1 MKSVGKRQNKLKV
14 PLTKQRYKTGCN
26 STGLALNI
34 SVGHN
39 DDLLSVATAHA
50 RDADALCLD
59 VAAIIF
65 PSATLSPSEATI
77 SAVSV
82 KLLQIIRDI
91 ETRIA
96 GDAREPKTWPLL
108 VRSGFLR
115 ETALVDYAM
124 ARVAEDRLDA
134 RLGMHQ
140 RVFVND
146 LLDHADSGIVDAA
159 QILLAADSL
168 HLRAQGRTYLSL
180 PPELLYKSCWR
191 VVAALEV
198 SQGDRSDEV
207 IKAAHDL
214 IALYDEA
221 RTAPSAARK
230 IVHFLGDDMRGD
242 LLDPQKCGVHL
253 FVAQLSAALNLEHD
267 HILRIMDFESAFAFM
282 IMLAAVALPKPDALK
297 ILLDLRGP
305 MLTPREAAV
314 FETSYAGIGT
324 QAALNTVASWSASRL
339 SLLTFGLK

>member
-1 MKSVGKRQNKLKV
+1 M
-14 PLTKQRYKTGCN
+14 
-26 STGLALNI
+26 NI
-34 SVGHN
+34 SLGHN

-59 VAAIIF
+59 VAAVIF

-91 ETRIA
+91 EVRIA
-96 GDAREPKTWPLL
+96 GETREPKTWPLL

-115 ETALVDYAM
+115 DTALVDYAM
-124 ARVAEDRLDA
+124 ARVAEVRLDA
-134 RLGMHQ
+134 RLAPGQ
-140 RVFVND
+140 LIFVNE
-146 LLDHADSGIVDAA
+146 LLDHRDTGIMEAA

-168 HLRAQGRTYLSL
+168 HLRTQGRTYLNL
-180 PPELLYKSCWR
+180 PPELLHKSCWR

-198 SQGDRSDEV
+198 SQGERSDDV

-214 IALYDEA
+214 IAVYDEA
-221 RTAPSAARK
+221 RTAPAAARK
-230 IVHFLGDDMRGD
+230 IVHFLGEELRSD

-253 FVAQLSAALNLEHD
+253 FVAQLSAELNLEHD

-282 IMLAAVALPKPDALK
+282 IMLAAVGVPKSDALQ
-297 ILLDLRGP
+297 ILLDMRGQ

-314 FETSYAGIGT
+314 FETKYAGIGT
-324 QAALNTVASWSASRL
+324 QAGLDTVASWSASRL

>member
-1 MKSVGKRQNKLKV
+1 MAKRPSNLKAA
-14 PLTKQRYKTGCN
+14 LTEKRYGSADN
-26 STGLALNI
+26 NTGLALNI
-34 SVGHN
+34 SLGHN

-91 ETRIA
+91 EVRIA
-96 GDAREPKTWPLL
+96 GETRDPRTWPLL

-124 ARVAEDRLDA
+124 ARVAEDRLDV
-134 RLGMHQ
+134 RLGTGQ
-140 RVFVND
+140 RIFVNE
-146 LLDHADSGIVDAA
+146 LLDHPEAGVAEAA

-168 HLRAQGRTYLSL
+168 HLRAQGQTYLNL
-180 PPELLYKSCWR
+180 PPELLHKSCWR

-198 SQGDRSDEV
+198 SQGERSDEV
-207 IKAAHDL
+207 INAAHDL

-221 RTAPSAARK
+221 STAPAAARK
-230 IVHFLGDDMRGD
+230 IIHFLGEDMRGD
-242 LLDPQKCGVHL
+242 LLDAQKCGVHL
-253 FVAQLSAALNLEHD
+253 FVAQLSAELNLEHD
-267 HILRIMDFESAFAFM
+267 HILRIIDFESALSFM
-282 IMLAAVALPKPDALK
+282 IMLAAMGLPKSDALRTL
-297 ILLDLRGP
+297 INLRGD
-305 MLTPREAAV
+305 LLSPREAAI
-314 FETSYAGIGT
+314 FETSYAGIAP
-324 QAALNTVASWSASRL
+324 QAALETVASWSASRL